1 MEGMLELIDT
11 LASIGWPTN
20 QAEDWMIADCFF
32 SSTWRLAYTSSRTFA
47 RYRGLSGW
55 GGRIDGVT
63 TPELRMRVARS
74 PQCVTFEE
82 PLSESAAFAIASALA
97 LPADEAAPS
106 AVLID
111 GTWRMAASEGLN
123 IQTTA
128 IRLGSRNFKPADG
141 AADGMVDFEH
151 EKAVRVLGA
160 TTPVYLDAALL
171 VLRAQADGVVF
182 VWESLP

>member
-1 MEGMLELIDT
+1 MIFSV
-11 LASIGWPTN
+11 SIR
-20 QAEDWMIADCFF
+20 
-32 SSTWRLAYTSSRTFA
+32 SSGESTSITPQRA
-47 RYRGLSGW
+47 RN
-55 GGRIDGVT
+55 
-63 TPELRMRVARS
+63 
-74 PQCVTFEE
+74 
-82 PLSESAAFAIASALA
+82 
-97 LPADEAAPS
+97 ADEAAPS

-128 IRLGSRNFKPADG
+128 IRLGSRSFKPADG
-141 AADGMVDFEH
+141 AVDGMVDFEH

-160 TTPVYLDAALL
+160 TTPIYLDASLL